1 MIEEI
6 RTGILSASYNQLLD
20 RIMLSLTFLQ
30 LFVYYKSFIH
40 QFIIGRRRPYLETL
54 VNKRHVKERVGF
66 KLT

>member
-1 MIEEI
+1 MEEI

-20 RIMLSLTFLQ
+20 RVMLSLTFLQ
-30 LFVYYKSFIH
+30 LFANYKSFIH
-40 QFIIGRRRPYLETL
+40 LFLIGRRRPYLETL